1 MKGVLITMKL
11 FAKNKL
17 VDERILHLRNK
28 IFKESYLVV
37 MVICNLSL
45 FLKVLVFQ
53 SGWESFITEL
63 VIVSAGNLYYT
74 IRTVMLGIY
83 SDEVEA
89 HDNRSKM
96 SYSLKN
102 ILTGLGIGLAISLFF
117 GIRSAILY
125 ADGTFLNQ
133 AWYFFIVFMASLMI
147 YLPFFI
153 GFLAVSHSLANK
165 ASKKASDD
173 DLLDS

>member
-96 SYSLKN
+96 SYSLK
-102 ILTGLGIGLAISLFF
+102 IF
-117 GIRSAILY
+117 
-125 ADGTFLNQ
+125 
-133 AWYFFIVFMASLMI
+133 
-147 YLPFFI
+147 
-153 GFLAVSHSLANK
+153 
-165 ASKKASDD
+165 
-173 DLLDS
+173 